1 MVRCALTGTPG
12 TGKTS
17 LSDFLDTK
25 VVHLSDYYEEASEGK
40 TKSGE
45 WLIDLDKINTIVSE
59 ANLKEVFYEGHTSH
73 TLDNLEMVILL
84 RCDPTV
90 LRKRLTK
97 RNYSKEKI
105 NENLEAE
112 ALNIIFE
119 EAIENISEDKIF
131 QLDTTDQT
139 PEQSAK
145 KLMNFM
151 NGNIKLDE
159 SYDYSERIMEWY

>member
-17 LSDFLDTK
+17 ISDFLDTK

-45 WLIDLDKINTIVSE
+45 WLIDLDKINTIVSKT
-59 ANLKEVFYEGHTSH
+59 NLKEVFYEGHTSH

-84 RCDPTV
+84 RCDPPV
-90 LRKRLTK
+90 LRKRLIK
-97 RNYSKEKI
+97 RHYSKGKI

-145 KLMNFM
+145 KIMNFM

>member
-17 LSDFLDTK
+17 ISDFLDTK

-45 WLIDLDKINTIVSE
+45 WLIDLDKINAIVKES
-59 ANLKEVFYEGHTSH
+59 NLKDVVFEGHTSH

-84 RCDPTV
+84 RCDPSI
-90 LRKRLTK
+90 LRERLTK

-112 ALNIIFE
+112 ALNIIFDE
-119 EAIENISEDKIF
+119 VIENISEDKIF

-145 KLMNFM
+145 KLTNFM

>member
-84 RCDPTV
+84 RCDPPV

>member
-139 PEQSAK
+139 PEQCAK

>member
-17 LSDFLDTK
+17 ISDFLDTK

-73 TLDNLEMVILL
+73 TLDNLEMVIIL
-84 RCDPTV
+84 RCDPPV

-151 NGNIKLDE
+151 NGSIKLDE

>member
-17 LSDFLDTK
+17 ISDFLDTK

-59 ANLKEVFYEGHTSH
+59 VNLKEVFYEGHTSH
-73 TLDNLEMVILL
+73 TLDNLEMVIIL
-84 RCDPTV
+84 RCDPPV

>member
-17 LSDFLDTK
+17 ISDFLDTK
-25 VVHLSDYYEEASEGK
+25 VVHLSEYYEEASESK

-45 WLIDLDKINTIVSE
+45 WLIDLDKINTIV
-59 ANLKEVFYEGHTSH
+59 KESNFKDVLFEGHTSH

-84 RCDPTV
+84 RCDPLV
-90 LRKRLTK
+90 LRERLIK

-112 ALNIIFE
+112 ALNIIFDE
-119 EAIENISEDKIF
+119 VVDNISEDKVF
-131 QLDTTDQT
+131 QLDTTYQN

-145 KLMNFM
+145 KLMSFM